1 MLTQNIFHQSKVL
14 SDTQRV
20 IERVDQLIS
29 ILPSCFDM
37 AGISSN
43 MKEEDRHSSM
53 NIILCQEVTSYNKL
67 ISYVRQAMSSLKEA
81 LAGVNVM
88 SSDVEKTFHHVK
100 SNLVLQEFKV
110 SGFKSDNNNDNDD
123 CGNGRS

>member
-1 MLTQNIFHQSKVL
+1 
-14 SDTQRV
+14 
-20 IERVDQLIS
+20 
-29 ILPSCFDM
+29 
-37 AGISSN
+37 

-53 NIILCQEVTSYNKL
+53 NIILCQELTSYNKL

>member
-1 MLTQNIFHQSKVL
+1 
-14 SDTQRV
+14 
-20 IERVDQLIS
+20 
-29 ILPSCFDM
+29 
-37 AGISSN
+37 
-43 MKEEDRHSSM
+43 M

-100 SNLVLQEFKV
+100 RNVVLEEFKV
-110 SGFKSDNNNDNDD
+110 T
-123 CGNGRS
+123 GRY